1 MYKAKE
7 IAYRVRENSQ
17 ESFLL
22 YFNRRDLS
30 DESLDTKKKFS
41 SIVLKESTKFVDG
54 NWLDF
59 LFMNVYYR

>member
-7 IAYRVRENSQ
+7 IAYRVREDSQ

-22 YFNRRDLS
+22 YFNRGDLS
-30 DESLDTKKKFS
+30 ESLDTTEKFS

-54 NWLDF
+54 NWQKNY
-59 LFMNVYYR
+59 MNIYYGHP